1 MGATTRFSTNGKRV
15 SAINPTI
22 KLPTTRALLQP
33 SKADSRNPYT
43 SPARPVV
50 ATSAPSQSILCGV
63 ALRDSGTCHNE
74 IATTAAASGTLIK
87 KTQCQEACS
96 INHPPRTGPKA
107 VVMAVN
113 PDPIPI
119 SFPPDISSKEALIIA
134 RLVGSSA
141 AEPRPSTQ
149 TAPVNFAMPDAR
161 PNPT

>member
-87 KTQCQEACS
+87 KTQSQEARS
-96 INHPPRTGPKA
+96 INHPPRTGHKA
-107 VVMAVN
+107 VVMAGN
-113 PDPIPI
+113 THHAPNA
-119 SFPPDISSKEALIIA
+119 FRRGFSSKE
-134 RLVGSSA
+134 
-141 AEPRPSTQ
+141 E
-149 TAPVNFAMPDAR
+149 MKKAR
-161 PNPT
+161 P